1 MHRFQLLVPVS
12 AGDLLSG
19 LQCFLGFY
27 RKFVKSRCH
36 ILLPGY
42 VIVPLWPT
50 PMILSISFSKTLPR
64 KSRVPTFR
72 YGILSPSK
80 NNSTFR
86 GPTRLFLAP
95 CNSLR
100 WVMRASLLGRCSL
113 GAFSN
118 VDLDCLRLRLFPL
131 GHGQR
136 QDAVFVFGF
145 DIFRVDGARQS
156 EAADKAAIGPLDPM
170 VVLFLHLAFLLA
182 LPLKVECPIF
192 NAKLKVL
199 GIDAGKFGFQHQ
211 VMVRFVDVYGR
222 RPCSRGELLSSEDVR
237 KRLVKQTVE
246 SILCSHKVTEWFPSY
261 NRHSFLPPYKLAVLS

>member
-1 MHRFQLLVPVS
+1 
-12 AGDLLSG
+12 
-19 LQCFLGFY
+19 
-27 RKFVKSRCH
+27 
-36 ILLPGY
+36 
-42 VIVPLWPT
+42 
-50 PMILSISFSKTLPR
+50 MILSISFSKTLPR

-118 VDLDCLRLRLFPL
+118 VDLDCLRLRLFRL
-131 GHGQR
+131 
-136 QDAVFVFGF
+136 
-145 DIFRVDGARQS
+145 DGARQS

-192 NAKLKVL
+192 NANLKVL